1 MTKAILIIRNL
12 LGLAFVVFGANH
24 FYEFLKMGGGVPP
37 ELAIKF
43 FTALKGSGYMDVVK
57 VIEIAGGLA
66 LLSKRYAPLGLL
78 LLGPVVVN
86 IVLYDIYLGK
96 AFNPVGAG
104 VGILFTF
111 LLVVYR
117 KNFAGVF
124 AAPRR

>member
-1 MTKAILIIRNL
+1 MNRVIPIVRCL
-12 LGLAFVVFGANH
+12 LGLAFVVFGVNH
-24 FYEFLKMGGGVPP
+24 FHPFLKMGGGPPP

-57 VIEIAGGLA
+57 AIEIAGGLA

-78 LLGPVVVN
+78 LLGPVVAN
-86 IVLYDIYLGK
+86 IALYDLYL
-96 AFNPVGAG
+96 ARQFNPVGTG
-104 VGILFTF
+104 VAAAFVF

-117 KNFAGVF
+117 KNFAGAF